1 MIFLFVRSSTRRV
14 HATEVFSTTS
24 VANNNLQQ
32 ARDMHLLKHMV
43 FIFIVFLIGWAPVYF
58 QSVIDFTGGIPT
70 STWVYYLLEMLP
82 VFTSFINILDLF
94 IYNYELRKYFKEQI
108 FKCLHLN

>member
-24 VANNNLQQ
+24 VAITNIQH
-32 ARDMHLLKHMV
+32 ARDMYLLKHMV

-58 QSVIDFTGGIPT
+58 ESVIPLSGGIPT
-70 STWVYYLLEMLP
+70 WLYYLLEMLP

-94 IYNYELRKYFKEQI
+94 MYNNELRKYLKEQI